1 MKEPTKE
8 EVLKECKHESTNY
21 YGNCLSCGKNTF
33 LTPKP
38 QAPEQGLEEDA
49 ENILMLFA
57 RYLGDI
63 GWGELK
69 EKLGNK
75 IDNLLKAQ
83 RKEVKQDI
91 KKEVLKWTSN
101 ELYFI
106 QKQIKEENQEDIREY
121 LIGQRNKLYDL
132 QIFINKLTD

>member
-83 RKEVKQDI
+83 REQVKQELIKEIEGMDTIFYPIENRRTEGCREYI
-91 KKEVLKWTSN
+91 KKEEVM
-101 ELYFI
+101 
-106 QKQIKEENQEDIREY
+106 
-121 LIGQRNKLYDL
+121 G
-132 QIFINKLTD
+132 KLTD